1 MQTSTQANGVSPVTN
16 QLSSP
21 CAAGQG
27 RRILFVNTDADFR
40 AVVTRVLQ
48 HEGFRVQ
55 AAAHSGHALLLC
67 RTMVFDAVVSELCG
81 PDISGPS
88 LVEQMRRHQPDDR
101 GRLSR
106 NSRLARGR
114 RKSSRPARSRRTTW
128 SNGSSTCCPA
138 LPPSGAPSHRSSK
151 KKAPGIP
158 APFPLCSR
166 DSGSGLGKSPARFE
180 RSEPRV
186 PSPDRT
192 YFFGRRKI
200 ESSGTALNSTVVI
213 VHCSSVLPPAV
224 WVTVWGIM
232 IPSTCL

>member
-1 MQTSTQANGVSPVTN
+1 MQTSTQANGAPVTN

-21 CAAGQG
+21 CAVGQG

-114 RKSSRPARSRRTTW
+114 RKSSRPAVHERR
-128 SNGSSTCCPA
+128 
-138 LPPSGAPSHRSSK
+138 
-151 KKAPGIP
+151 PGRTDRARAVRRCRLAARLHIDRQRKRRRVYRRLFSC
-158 APFPLCSR
+158 AVGTR
-166 DSGSGLGKSPARFE
+166 GSGLGKSPARFE